1 MNRYENISREPENLR
16 NFFGESSGVRRMP
29 DEPGLKL

>member
-1 MNRYENISREPENLR
+1 MNRYENISREPESLR

-29 DEPGLKL
+29 DEPGLKS